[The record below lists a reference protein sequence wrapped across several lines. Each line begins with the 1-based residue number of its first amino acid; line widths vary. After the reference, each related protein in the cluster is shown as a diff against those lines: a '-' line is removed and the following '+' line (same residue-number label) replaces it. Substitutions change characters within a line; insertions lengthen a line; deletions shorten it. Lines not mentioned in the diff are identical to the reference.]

1 MKKYSTLLSLYLAQS
16 IPMSFFSTIVPV
28 IMRQENY
35 SLAMI
40 GLLQLIK
47 LPWIFKFL
55 WAPLVDRFG
64 NTVSNYKRWIF
75 SSELLYAVV
84 ILSIGFFDLKFD
96 FKLII
101 ALMLIAFTAS
111 ATQDI
116 ATDAFAI
123 RVLKRKERSL
133 GNSMQSAGSFLGT
146 MAGSG
151 LLLIIY
157 HYFGWNGLIICLAG
171 FVLVALIPLYYYK
184 HKETTDDD
192 PEEEIEF
199 HGHWFHRRKHVKN
212 TVENTKPMICSHGHH
227 KKLHE
232 SEHEV
237 FFKPASLKDIGLFFR
252 QKGIARRVIL
262 LFFFYSGIIGILSL
276 IKPFLVDQGFNIKQ
290 IGIISGICGTAS
302 GAISAVFAG
311 LIIRKIGRRKSL
323 YSFAALSLFTTLFF
337 VWLLSGHMSRMPL
350 YTAVVLLWVTY
361 GMSSVAI
368 YTISMDIVRKGR
380 EGTDFTIQIV
390 ITHLSGLIITILSGK
405 LADMLTFKGLV
416 VIEAI
421 VAACVF
427 ISIPFLYKEKL
438 SVEGNSEQ
446 FLVTEENAEN
456 AIDDKIIHKTG
467 S

>member
-1 MKKYSTLLSLYLAQS
+1 
-16 IPMSFFSTIVPV
+16 
-28 IMRQENY
+28 MRQENY

-55 WAPLVDRFG
+55 WAPLVDSFG
-64 NTVSNYKRWIF
+64 NSVSNYKRWIF
-75 SSELLYAVV
+75 SSELLYAIV

-101 ALMLIAFTAS
+101 TLMLIAFTAS

-157 HYFGWNGLIICLAG
+157 HYFGWNGLLICLAG
-171 FVLVALIPLYYYK
+171 FVLIALIPLYFYK
-184 HKETTDDD
+184 HQETVDDD
-192 PEEEIEF
+192 PEEAIPF
-199 HGHWFHRRKHVKN
+199 HSHWFNRRSKVRNQAPLMRQMH
-212 TVENTKPMICSHGHH
+212 CAHGHH
-227 KKLHE
+227 KKLTE
-232 SEHEV
+232 AEHNAINQ
-237 FFKPASLKDIGLFFR
+237 PASLKDIGLFFR
-252 QKGIARRVIL
+252 QKGIVRRIIL

-276 IKPFLVDQGFNIKQ
+276 VKPFLVDQGFNIKQ

-302 GAISAVFAG
+302 GAVSAVFAG
-311 LIIRKIGRRKSL
+311 FIIRKIGRRNSL
-323 YSFAALSLFTTLFF
+323 YIFAALSLITTLFF
-337 VWLLSGHMSRMPL
+337 VWLLSGNISKMPL

-368 YTISMDIVRKGR
+368 YTISMDVVRKGR

-390 ITHLSGLIITILSGK
+390 ITHLSGLIITIVSGK
-405 LADMLTFKGLV
+405 LADMLSFKGLV
-416 VIEAI
+416 IIESIIAG
-421 VAACVF
+421 CVLL
-427 ISIPFLYKEKL
+427 SLPFLYRESL
-438 SVEGNSEQ
+438 TDETSYRQSMIDSESD
-446 FLVTEENAEN
+446 ESIADEN
-456 AIDDKIIHKTG
+456 IIHKTG
-467 S
+467 Y

>member
-1 MKKYSTLLSLYLAQS
+1 MRKYSTLLSLYLAQS

-64 NTVSNYKRWIF
+64 NSVSNYKRWIF
-75 SSELLYAVV
+75 SSELLYAIV

-96 FKLII
+96 FKLIV

-157 HYFGWNGLIICLAG
+157 HYFGWNGLIMCLSG
-171 FVLVALIPLYYYK
+171 FVLIALIPLYFYK
-184 HKETTDDD
+184 HRETADDD
-192 PEEEIEF
+192 PEEEIAF
-199 HGHWFHRRKHVKN
+199 HGHWFHRRRKVRNQNPVLTQMH
-212 TVENTKPMICSHGHH
+212 CAHGHH
-227 KKLHE
+227 KEL
-232 SEHEV
+232 SEAEQNAIYQ
-237 FFKPASLKDIGLFFR
+237 PASLKDIGLFFR
-252 QKGIARRVIL
+252 QKGIFRRLVL

-276 IKPFLVDQGFNIKQ
+276 VKPFLVDQGFNIKQ

-311 LIIRKIGRRKSL
+311 FIIRRIGRRYSL
-323 YSFAALSLFTTLFF
+323 YIFAALSFFTTLFF
-337 VWLLSGHMSRMPL
+337 VWLLSGNMSKMPL
-350 YTAVVLLWVTY
+350 YTAVVLLWVAY

-368 YTISMDIVRKGR
+368 YTISMDVVRKGR

-405 LADMLTFKGLV
+405 LADILSFKGLV
-416 VIEAI
+416 IIESI
-421 VAACVF
+421 VAACVL
-427 ISIPFLYKEKL
+427 ISLPFLYQEKL
-438 SVEGNSEQ
+438 NSEEGIMKQ
-446 FLVTEENAEN
+446 MVEDENSV
-456 AIDDKIIHKTG
+456 ILPDDNIIHKTG

>member
-55 WAPLVDRFG
+55 WAPLVDRYG
-64 NTVSNYKRWIF
+64 NSVSNYKRWIF
-75 SSELLYAVV
+75 SSEILYALV

-123 RVLKRKERSL
+123 RVLKRRERSL

-157 HYFGWNGLIICLAG
+157 HYFGWNGLILCLAC
-171 FVLVALIPLYYYK
+171 FVLIALIPLYFYK
-184 HKETTDDD
+184 HKDTGDDD
-192 PEEEIEF
+192 TEEDITF
-199 HGHWFHRRKHVKN
+199 HGHWFHRKKLLKN
-212 TVENTKPMICSHGHH
+212 EVGNAKPMICSHSHH
-227 KKLHE
+227 KKMHE

-252 QKGIARRVIL
+252 QKGIIRRVIL

-276 IKPFLVDQGFNIKQ
+276 VKPFLVDQGFNIKQ

-311 LIIRKIGRRKSL
+311 LIIRRIGRRNSL
-323 YSFAALSLFTTLFF
+323 YIFAALSFLTTLFF

-405 LADMLTFKGLV
+405 LADMLSFKGLV
-416 VIEAI
+416 IIESI
-421 VAACVF
+421 VAACVLL
-427 ISIPFLYKEKL
+427 SIPILYREKL
-438 SVEGNSEQ
+438 TNDQRAEIPLITDEGEE
-446 FLVTEENAEN
+446 TELLEKE
-456 AIDDKIIHKTG
+456 IHKTG